1 MLYASIKP
9 DEHRSEAQRRRDESA
24 LDDRRDDFAELAEA
38 DAWRTLVALTHRR
51 SRGDDDLRFFEDV
64 LGRVKAH
71 RVASRTGELTPS
83 VSRSSTDAE
92 PSMSADSKKK
102 EKDAIKGPEVKT
114 IKRLFAVSGNQCAF
128 TGCKTTLVD
137 PSGKVTGRIC
147 HVKGRNPGAKRY
159 DETQTSRERH
169 GFANLLLMCP
179 IHHDVIDDDEV
190 TYTVARLTE
199 MKSAH
204 ESRFAAGAEPSD
216 EMAQGFL
223 VHLDMSTTVVQ
234 SATVASQGQSG
245 GQTAHTIINIHMP
258 SPPTPP
264 PSSTT
269 PEADTPVPSPPDLH
283 VLQYDERGGENPR
296 GPFRAF
302 QWWRLLLHAPALAFR
317 SIEPSF
323 EDAFRDAVRSDF
335 WHDSNADFD
344 NHDRSSARFT
354 VEHREANLRFH
365 RKWGCWTNGYMGM
378 AATLRNPNMLDT
390 FSAADVAVDMTRFLR
405 LVARRLEVG
414 RVTIV
419 LFFLPGPLRVISE
432 PSGAFASGSSD
443 MRIAGVR
450 R

>member
-1 MLYASIKP
+1 
-9 DEHRSEAQRRRDESA
+9 
-24 LDDRRDDFAELAEA
+24 
-38 DAWRTLVALTHRR
+38 
-51 SRGDDDLRFFEDV
+51 
-64 LGRVKAH
+64 
-71 RVASRTGELTPS
+71 
-83 VSRSSTDAE
+83 
-92 PSMSADSKKK
+92 
-102 EKDAIKGPEVKT
+102 
-114 IKRLFAVSGNQCAF
+114 
-128 TGCKTTLVD
+128 
-137 PSGKVTGRIC
+137 
-147 HVKGRNPGAKRY
+147 
-159 DETQTSRERH
+159 
-169 GFANLLLMCP
+169 
-179 IHHDVIDDDEV
+179 
-190 TYTVARLTE
+190 
-199 MKSAH
+199 
-204 ESRFAAGAEPSD
+204 
-216 EMAQGFL
+216 
-223 VHLDMSTTVVQ
+223 
-234 SATVASQGQSG
+234 
-245 GQTAHTIINIHMP
+245 
-258 SPPTPP
+258 
-264 PSSTT
+264 
-269 PEADTPVPSPPDLH
+269 
-283 VLQYDERGGENPR
+283 
-296 GPFRAF
+296 
-302 QWWRLLLHAPALAFR
+302 LAFR